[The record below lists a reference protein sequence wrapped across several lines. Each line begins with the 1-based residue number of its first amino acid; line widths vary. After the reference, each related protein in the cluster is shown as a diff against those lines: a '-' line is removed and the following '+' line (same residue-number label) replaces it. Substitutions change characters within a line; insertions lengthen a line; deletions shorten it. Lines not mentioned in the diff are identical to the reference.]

1 VVRLHA
7 RDRTRP
13 ASNVSTPARRD
24 EHPVLRLQ
32 RLAGNRAV
40 VRWLARTPSGIAVHK
55 GSKLSAAEF
64 AQKLKANKKVPG
76 WLKKG
81 LGSAN
86 GSLTESGRVKA
97 PEDRIWLF
105 VDTFE
110 EAFKSGNWE
119 ITTAH
124 SKIEVK
130 QGKDG
135 NRAWSQV
142 VTPDL
147 EGDERIGTRLKSGPG
162 ETTFMEDHLE
172 SDLEEVIYG
181 WTVPGTSTT
190 KREAKR
196 GLIVIV
202 TEIEVTAPDGRKQT
216 FKVDPD
222 QMAEAILHEISV
234 HAGRIAK
241 GLEDAHRDT
250 DAAVRDVVEQVG
262 GFFRPDDPH
271 GGLQPGTLTRQIFA
285 FVAGR

>member
-1 VVRLHA
+1 VKLPA
-7 RDRTRP
+7 RERTRR
-13 ASNVSTPARRD
+13 SSTVLTSARRD
-24 EHPVLRLQ
+24 EHPILRLQ
-32 RLAGNRAV
+32 RAAGNRAV

-64 AQKLKANKKVPG
+64 AQTLKANKKVPG

-86 GSLTESGRVKA
+86 GSLTESGPVKA
-97 PEDRIWLF
+97 PEGRIWLF

-110 EAFKSGNWE
+110 EAFKSGKWE

-135 NRAWSQV
+135 QRTWSQV

-147 EGDERIGTRLKSGPG
+147 EGGERIGTRLKTGPG
-162 ETTFMEDHLE
+162 ETTFMEDRLE
-172 SDLEEVIYG
+172 SDLEEVVYG
-181 WTVPGTSTT
+181 WTVPDTSTT
-190 KREAKR
+190 KREEKR

-202 TEIEVTAPDGRKQT
+202 TEIEVTAPDGRKRV
-216 FKVDPD
+216 FKPGPD

-241 GLEDAHRDT
+241 GLQDAHRDT
-250 DAAVRDVVEQVG
+250 DSAVRDVVEQVG
-262 GFFRPDDPH
+262 GFFRPEDPQ
-271 GGLQPGTLTRQIFA
+271 GGLQPGPSTREIFA
-285 FVAGR
+285 FIAGR

>member
-1 VVRLHA
+1 VKRHA
-7 RDRTRP
+7 RDRTGRS
-13 ASNVSTPARRD
+13 SNVLTPRRD
-24 EHPVLRLQ
+24 EHPILRLQ
-32 RLAGNRAV
+32 RTAGNRAV

-64 AQKLKANKKVPG
+64 AQALKGNKKVPG

-135 NRAWSQV
+135 KQTWSQT

-147 EGDERIGTRLKSGPG
+147 EGGERIGTRLKTGRD
-162 ETTFMEDHLE
+162 ETTFMENRLE

-181 WTVPGTSTT
+181 WTIPDVSTT
-190 KREAKR
+190 KRDAKR

-202 TEIEVTAPDGRKQT
+202 TEIEVTRPDGRTQV
-216 FKVDPD
+216 FKPD
-222 QMAEAILHEISV
+222 ADQVAEAILHEISV

-241 GLEDAHRDT
+241 GLQDAHLDS
-250 DAAVRDVVEQVG
+250 DSAVRDVVEQVG
-262 GFFRPDDPH
+262 AFFRPENAN
-271 GGLQPGTLTRQIFA
+271 GGLQAGPSTRQIFA
-285 FVAGR
+285 FIAGR

>member
-1 VVRLHA
+1 VKLPA
-7 RDRTRP
+7 RDRTRR
-13 ASNVSTPARRD
+13 AAEVSTPGRRD

-32 RLAGNRAV
+32 RAAGNRAV

-64 AQKLKANKKVPG
+64 AQALKGNKKVPG

-86 GSLTESGRVKA
+86 GSLTESGSVKA
-97 PEDRIWLF
+97 PEGRIWLF

-110 EAFKSGNWE
+110 EAFKAGNWE

-135 NRAWSQV
+135 KQAWSQT

-147 EGDERIGTRLKSGPG
+147 EGGERIGTRLKTGRD
-162 ETTFMEDHLE
+162 ETTFMENRLD

-181 WTVPGTSTT
+181 WTVPDVSTT
-190 KREAKR
+190 KRDAKR

-202 TEIEVTAPDGRKQT
+202 TEIEVTRPDGRKQV
-216 FKVDPD
+216 FKPGPD
-222 QMAEAILHEISV
+222 QIAEAILHEISV

-241 GLEDAHRDT
+241 GLQDAHLDS
-250 DAAVRDVVEQVG
+250 DSAVRDVVEQVG
-262 GFFRPDDPH
+262 GFFREENPQ
-271 GGLQPGTLTRQIFA
+271 GGLQPGSTTREIFA

>member
-1 VVRLHA
+1 L
-7 RDRTRP
+7 
-13 ASNVSTPARRD
+13 TPARG

-32 RLAGNRAV
+32 RTAGNRAV

-55 GSKLSAAEF
+55 GSKLSAAQF
-64 AQKLKANKKVPG
+64 AQALKGNKKVPG

-110 EAFKSGNWE
+110 EAFKAGNWE

-130 QGKDG
+130 DGK
-135 NRAWSQV
+135 WSQT

-147 EGDERIGTRLKSGPG
+147 EGGERIGTRLKTGPD
-162 ETTFMEDHLE
+162 ETTFMENRLD
-172 SDLEEVIYG
+172 SDLEEVVYG
-181 WTVPGTSTT
+181 WTIPDVSTT

-202 TEIEVTAPDGRKQT
+202 TEIEVTRPDGRKQV
-216 FKVDPD
+216 FKPD
-222 QMAEAILHEISV
+222 ADQVAEAILHEISV

-241 GLEDAHRDT
+241 GLQDAHLDS
-250 DAAVRDVVEQVG
+250 DSAVRDVVEQVG
-262 GFFRPDDPH
+262 GFFRPDNPQ
-271 GGLQPGTLTRQIFA
+271 GGLQAGPTTRQIFA

>member
-1 VVRLHA
+1 VKLLA
-7 RDRTRP
+7 RDRTRRS
-13 ASNVSTPARRD
+13 SNVLTPRRD
-24 EHPVLRLQ
+24 EHPILRLQ
-32 RLAGNRAV
+32 RAAGNRAV

-55 GSKLSAAEF
+55 GSKLSAGEF
-64 AQKLKANKKVPG
+64 AQALKGNKKVPG

-86 GSLTESGRVKA
+86 GALTESGPVKA
-97 PEDRIWLF
+97 PEGRIWLF

-110 EAFKSGNWE
+110 EAFKAGNWE

-130 QGKDG
+130 DGK
-135 NRAWSQV
+135 WSQT

-147 EGDERIGTRLKSGPG
+147 EGGERIGTRLKTGPD
-162 ETTFMEDHLE
+162 ETTFMENRLD

-181 WTVPGTSTT
+181 WTIPDVSTT
-190 KREAKR
+190 KRDAKR

-202 TEIEVTAPDGRKQT
+202 TEIEVTAPDGRKRV
-216 FKVDPD
+216 FKPGPD

-241 GLEDAHRDT
+241 GLQDAHLDS
-250 DAAVRDVVEQVG
+250 DSAVRDVVEQVG
-262 GFFRPDDPH
+262 GFFRPENPQ
-271 GGLQPGTLTRQIFA
+271 GGLQAGSTTREIFA